1 MKIDRFSF
9 VLSIT
14 LACPLAAQMA
24 PTPSARPMPTTRPGR
39 HEPCWKQAGVSQSA
53 IEQRR
58 QIEESTRSEVESVC
72 SDSSLTP
79 QQKHQKIRQLHE
91 QAHQQVQRLITS
103 QQEQAL
109 RSCRAKYGAVAHS
122 GGIHPGGGVGP
133 CGEMAS
139 AGRP

>member
-1 MKIDRFSF
+1 MKTQ
-9 VLSIT
+9 VLGFFIA
-14 LACPLAAQMA
+14 LALTYPLAAQMA
-24 PTPSARPMPTTRPGR
+24 PTPSSRPMPTTRHGH

-58 QIEESTRSEVESVC
+58 QIEATTRSEVESVC

-79 QQKHQKIRQLHE
+79 QQKHEKIRQLHQE
-91 QAHQQVQRLITS
+91 ARQQADRLITP

-109 RSCRAKYGAVAHS
+109 RSCRAKYGAVAH
-122 GGIHPGGGVGP
+122 GGGMHTGVGP